1 MLLSDVHTHTYLV
14 QVIIKMVIT
23 ILNDNNLV
31 FQIFRGKSLV
41 ENMAVE
47 RKPGLFW
54 KRWKKAW
61 CIFLGLIHIQFNDEV
76 KLTHYFIHLNTKCV
90 WYI

>member
-1 MLLSDVHTHTYLV
+1 MRLR
-14 QVIIKMVIT
+14 T
-23 ILNDNNLV
+23 IVWYPIV
-31 FQIFRGKSLV
+31 FPNPGKKAWWKKSLV
-41 ENMAVE
+41 EKMAVE

-61 CIFLGLIHIQFNDEV
+61 CIFFLGLIHIKMNDEV